1 MKRAGRIR
9 RCQRGGGCGQT
20 RLISARRTDD
30 YGAEAAA
37 AAMAAMACKAER
49 RLGLEVEIE
58 IENGPDLN
66 SETCVKCRLY
76 SSETIQGS

>member
-30 YGAEAAA
+30 YGAEVAA
-37 AAMAAMACKAER
+37 AAMAAMASKAER
-49 RLGLEVEIE
+49 RLGLVVE